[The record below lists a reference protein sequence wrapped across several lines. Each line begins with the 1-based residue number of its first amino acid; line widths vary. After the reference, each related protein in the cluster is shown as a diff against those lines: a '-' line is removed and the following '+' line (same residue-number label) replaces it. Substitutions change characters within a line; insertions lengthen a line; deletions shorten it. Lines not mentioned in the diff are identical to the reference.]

1 MSLKNQRFPL
11 PDVGEGLTEAEIVE
25 WQVAVGDTVEVNQT
39 IVEIETAKSLV
50 ELPSPW
56 NGTVSA
62 LLVQAG
68 TTVDVGAP
76 IIEIAVSD
84 GAGGPAGSTSNGSA
98 SEAGPDT
105 GSGAPAG
112 EGAQDESSGSVLVG
126 YGTAEAKASGRRR
139 RHQAAPA
146 AAPAPVAPVTEP
158 APVAGPAGSAGAGAT
173 AVATKAPAAPVR
185 APASVPGDAPAADT
199 GTTTAARARVLA
211 KPPVRKLAKDLG
223 VDLAGVHASGP
234 GGIVTREDVVAHA
247 ERSSVRTLT
256 HYPDDEPWLA
266 SGVVSS
272 DGRQTRV
279 PVRSVR
285 KRTAEAVVASA
296 FTAPHVTLFHTVD
309 VTKTMRLVAMLK
321 EDRDFADVRVTPLLI
336 AAKAVLLAVRRH
348 PQINAAWDDAA
359 QEIVY
364 KHYVNLGI
372 AAATPR
378 GLVVP
383 NIKDA
388 HTLDLLG
395 LAKALAGLTAT
406 ARAGR
411 TSVTDMSDGTITIT
425 NVGVFGID
433 TGTPIL
439 NPGETGILAFGA
451 IRKQPWVHKGKVKPR
466 WVTQLGFSVD
476 HRLADGELGSRF
488 LADVARV
495 LEEPAHGL
503 VWG

>member
-1 MSLKNQRFPL
+1 MSLNNKRFPL

-25 WQVAVGDTVEVNQT
+25 WRVAVGDTVEVNQT

-50 ELPSPW
+50 DLPSPW
-56 NGTVSA
+56 TGTVSA
-62 LLVQAG
+62 LLVESG
-68 TTVDVGAP
+68 TTVDVGTP
-76 IIEIAVSD
+76 IIEITVSD
-84 GAGGPAGSTSNGSA
+84 GDGAPAAPTSNGTVSA
-98 SEAGPDT
+98 A
-105 GSGAPAG
+105 APAV
-112 EGAQDESSGSVLVG
+112 ETAQDEGSGSVLVG

-139 RHQAAPA
+139 RHQAPAPA
-146 AAPAPVAPVTEP
+146 ASAPP
-158 APVAGPAGSAGAGAT
+158 
-173 AVATKAPAAPVR
+173 APAATVTAPVETR
-185 APASVPGDAPAADT
+185 APEPTAAAASAPAVPAPPASASGT

-256 HYPDDEPWLA
+256 NYPDDEPWLA
-266 SGVVSS
+266 SGAVSP

-279 PVRSVR
+279 PVKSVR

-296 FTAPHVTLFHTVD
+296 FTAPHVTVFRTVD
-309 VTKTMRLVAMLK
+309 VTKTMKLVAKLR
-321 EDRDFADVRVTPLLI
+321 EDRDFADVRVTPLLL
-336 AAKAVLLAVRRH
+336 AAKAVLLAVKRH
-348 PQINAAWDDAA
+348 PQINASWDDAA

-395 LAKALAGLTAT
+395 LAKAIAGLTAT

-411 TSVTDMSDGTITIT
+411 TSPTDMSNGTITIT

-439 NPGETGILAFGA
+439 NPGEAGILAFGA
-451 IRKQPWVHKGKVKPR
+451 ISKKPWVHKGKVKAR
-466 WVTQLGFSVD
+466 WVTQLGFSFD

-488 LADVARV
+488 LSDVARV

-503 VWG
+503 VWS